1 MRQVVL
7 DTETTGLE
15 SEQGHRIVEIGGVE
29 LIDRRLTDQRFHRY
43 LNPQR
48 EIDEGAREV
57 HGLDSDFLQDKPTF
71 ADICEELVGFLKGA
85 ELIIHNAPFDVSF
98 LNYELSLME
107 GASRQISDLCQV
119 TDSLVLARERHPGQ
133 KNGLEAL
140 CRRYG
145 VDDSAR
151 QRHGALMDAE
161 LLAEVYLAMTGGQ
174 TKLFADAQG
183 RELSA
188 ASDGECSFAPLPEDR
203 PPLKVVRASAEEL
216 AAHERMLDQMGDAC
230 VWRQDSGA
238 ASGRSSGR
246 LAVMG

>member
-15 SEQGHRIVEIGGVE
+15 SEQGHRIVEIGVVE
-29 LIDRRLTDQRFHRY
+29 LLDRRLTDQRFHHY

-48 EIDEGAREV
+48 EIDEGARDV
-57 HGLDSDFLQDKPTF
+57 HGLDADFLQDKPTF
-71 ADICEELVGFLKGA
+71 ADICEELVRFLQGA

-98 LNYELSLME
+98 LNYEFSLME
-107 GASRQISDLCQV
+107 DASRRISDLCQV
-119 TDSLVLARERHPGQ
+119 IDSLALARERHPGQ
-133 KNGLEAL
+133 KNSLEAL

-174 TKLFADAQG
+174 TALFADSQG
-183 RELSA
+183 RELGA
-188 ASDGECSFAPLPEDR
+188 GSDAERGFAPLPKDR
-203 PPLKVVRASAEEL
+203 PPLEVIRASAEEL
-216 AAHERMLDQMGDAC
+216 AAHERLLDQMGDAC
-230 VWRQDSGA
+230 VWRQDSDA
-238 ASGRSSGR
+238 ALRRSSGK
-246 LAVMG
+246 LAALG